1 MGEEAGRGRLSPTL
15 SRVRREIL
23 DGLGLKDER
32 WQVTTPSPART
43 ARPCRRPLGRRASR
57 GIVAKRVRSLYRCG
71 ERSADWVKVKNYQT
85 ETFTIGGWVTD
96 EAGLLHSLLVGQR
109 EGRGLRYAGEIEYG
123 FRPGE
128 RARLETLLESL
139 TRSESSF
146 IGLRL

>member
-1 MGEEAGRGRLSPTL
+1 
-15 SRVRREIL
+15 
-23 DGLGLKDER
+23 
-32 WQVTTPSPART
+32 
-43 ARPCRRPLGRRASR
+43 
-57 GIVAKRVRSLYRCG
+57 VAERVRSLYRCG

-146 IGLRL
+146 IGLRSKRRAIYVEPRVDAEVRFLTFDSSGLLRHATYRGLSE